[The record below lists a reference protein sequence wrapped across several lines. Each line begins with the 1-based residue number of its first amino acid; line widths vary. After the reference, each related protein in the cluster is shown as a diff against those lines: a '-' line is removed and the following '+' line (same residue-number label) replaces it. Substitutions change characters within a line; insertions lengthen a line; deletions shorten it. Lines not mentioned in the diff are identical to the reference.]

1 MLLASEQ
8 TKALM
13 LLLMLVPVDED
24 TAVMCTA
31 LVNGQPQR
39 QNMEMMCHSNNHGTG
54 PSDVH
59 APLRACTGRTWA
71 PTTMYLNR
79 ATLIYM
85 VPSNATSPTALAQQ
99 WQLQLING
107 PLAGWQLY
115 TPTPPP
121 SWTFGHA
128 IWRPPKQQQLLCYY
142 PAVIASSWQGMS
154 SSLYDTKAAMAAF

>member
-1 MLLASEQ
+1 
-8 TKALM
+8 
-13 LLLMLVPVDED
+13 
-24 TAVMCTA
+24 
-31 LVNGQPQR
+31 
-39 QNMEMMCHSNNHGTG
+39 
-54 PSDVH
+54 
-59 APLRACTGRTWA
+59 
-71 PTTMYLNR
+71 MYLNR

-121 SWTFGHA
+121 SWTLGHA
-128 IWRPPKQQQLLCYY
+128 IWRAPKQQQQLLCYY

-154 SSLYDTKAAMAAF
+154 SSPYDTKAAMAAFWAWYVTAAAFKCCQTLGRPAPSAQPTWQPPVRSARHHCTTTAGHKQAVGKKLCVHGK